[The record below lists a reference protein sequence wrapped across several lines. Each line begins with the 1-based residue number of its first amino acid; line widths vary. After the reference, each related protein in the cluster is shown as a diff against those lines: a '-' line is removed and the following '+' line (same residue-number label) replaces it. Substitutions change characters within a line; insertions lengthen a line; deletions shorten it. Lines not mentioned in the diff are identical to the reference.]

1 MPLVRIEMLEGRP
14 PEYRKAVLD
23 GVHAALVEAFRIP
36 PGDRNQVLHEHEHE
50 NFEIM
55 EGKSLAFLI
64 IEIVVFPGRSL
75 EAKRKLYSAI
85 VRNLSRSPGIAPD
98 DVLIVLLEPPL
109 TDWGIRGGQMASDVP
124 LGFKLDV

>member
-50 NFEIM
+50 NFAIM
-55 EGKSLAFLI
+55 EGKSLAFLL
-64 IEIVVFPGRSL
+64 IELVVFPGRAL
-75 EAKRKLYSAI
+75 EAKRKRYSAS
-85 VRNLSRSPGIAPD
+85 VRSLARSPGIAPD
-98 DVLIVLLEPPL
+98 DVL
-109 TDWGIRGGQMASDVP
+109 
-124 LGFKLDV
+124 